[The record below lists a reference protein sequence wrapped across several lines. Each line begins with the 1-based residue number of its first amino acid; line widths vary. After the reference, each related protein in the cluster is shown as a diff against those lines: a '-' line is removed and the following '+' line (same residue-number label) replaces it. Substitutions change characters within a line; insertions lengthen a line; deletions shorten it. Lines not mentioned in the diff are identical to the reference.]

1 MTNNEDRLAL
11 AQFCGRKGEA
21 TRLVLSQKDD
31 ISRWIEEGWPLVAI
45 YRLLKSKDMATMRY
59 DTFRKAVR
67 KIFGSK
73 KSHSSNNSLQHDKQ
87 QDKQRTPI
95 NRQRPHEMQ
104 RKEKEKFVTL
114 SGVDLIGLDK
124 KE

>member
-1 MTNNEDRLAL
+1 MSLDEDRIAL
-11 AQFCGRKGEA
+11 AQFCGRPGEA
-21 TRLVLSQKDD
+21 TRLILSHKDD
-31 ISRWIEEGWPLVAI
+31 ISRWIEEGWPVVAI
-45 YRLLKSKDMATMRY
+45 YRLLRSKDMATMRY

-73 KSHSSNNSLQHDKQ
+73 KSHSSNNSLQHDNK

-95 NRQRPHEMQ
+95 NRPRPHE
-104 RKEKEKFVTL
+104 RHHKEKETFVTIA
-114 SGVDLIGLDK
+114 GIDHIGLEK